1 MSEPR
6 AYQLT
11 PIGTLSSPFKQ
22 KFAIPRQPSL
32 VNAQGT
38 VAFEPEFNDPNCWRE
53 ISTYSHL
60 WLLFLFHENLDQ
72 GWTPTVRAPRL
83 GGNSRLGV
91 FASRSTFRPN
101 GIGMSAVRNLGV
113 EHINGKIKL
122 HVSGIDL
129 LDGTPIIDVK
139 PYLAYSD
146 SIVDAKATLLDQHP
160 LPARHVEFTP
170 AATRQLL
177 QQPHEDLRALIVQC
191 LGQDPR
197 PAYRQREN
205 NDARTYRVIFYDRDI
220 HWQVKNATVVVTAI
234 EQLPDRAM

>member
-1 MSEPR
+1 MSEPK
-6 AYQLT
+6 AYPLT

-32 VNAQGT
+32 VNAQG
-38 VAFEPEFNDPNCWRE
+38 AIRFEAEFNDPNCLRE
-53 ISTYSHL
+53 IATYSHL
-60 WLLFLFHENLDQ
+60 WLLFLFHENLEQ
-72 GWTPTVRAPRL
+72 GWSPTVRAPRL
-83 GGNSRLGV
+83 GGNSRIGV

-113 EHINGKIKL
+113 EHTNGQLTL

-129 LDGTPIIDVK
+129 LDGTPIIDIK

-146 SIVDAKATLLDQHP
+146 SISDAQATLLEHHP

-170 AATRQLL
+170 SATEQLL
-177 QQPHEDLRALIVQC
+177 QQPHKDLRELIVQC

-197 PAYRQREN
+197 PAYRQQK
-205 NDARTYRVIFYDRDI
+205 DDDPKTYQVIFYDRDI
-220 HWQVKNATVVVTAI
+220 HWQVKNSNVVIVAI
-234 EQLPDRAM
+234 EQVPHRTM